1 MPHKTE
7 SMNPLKVR
15 MPNGNT
21 MDSTHTALLC
31 IPDLSE
37 ASSLA
42 HVSPGMAKNS
52 LLSVVQLY
60 KEGYYVTFNIYGVT
74 IFNAEINCIM
84 KGHQDLD
91 TGLWLINL
99 RPNNKHMQIS
109 EANNVYE
116 LYNTGALVNYLHKE
130 LFRPTEL
137 SLLKSIKNSTS

>member
-52 LLSVVQLY
+52 LLSVGQLY
-60 KEGYYVTFNIYGVT
+60 KEGYYVTFNIYGVK
-74 IFNAEINCIM
+74 IFNSESNAIM
-84 KGHQDLD
+84 KGYQDLD
-91 TGLWLINL
+91 TVLWHINL
-99 RPNNKHMQIS
+99 RPNNQQMKIAK
-109 EANNVYE
+109 ANNVYE
-116 LYNTGALVNYLHKE
+116 LLNTGELVNYLHKA
-130 LFRPTEL
+130 LFSPT
-137 SLLKSIKNSTS
+137 K